1 MHEFQLCLTLCDPLD
16 CSPPGSTVQGI
27 FQARILEWIAISFSS
42 RNYRRLY
49 NKTTQES
56 SKQFYN
62 AFLNACCLVLN
73 TNNHSCI
80 GQGYFK
86 SSLLNSLTLV

>member
-62 AFLNACCLVLN
+62 AFLNV
-73 TNNHSCI
+73 TN
-80 GQGYFK
+80 QM
-86 SSLLNSLTLV
+86 LLFVYQK